1 VKSVRQSF
9 STKYFNKNLLIV
21 ASFVLF
27 INYKII
33 FGYVSKPYI
42 FINKYCFKL
51 IDNIFDFLQSKDDLK
66 EELAELRLQQKTLL
80 DNISEVSKISEL
92 GIAAQVIYRDFKN
105 QHYLLVNRGS
115 VDGVQKD
122 MIVISGGKFLGKI
135 LQVDRFTSR
144 VALMSDPLLAV
155 VCQTLSTKHEGMCQ
169 GRGHILRSDL
179 NFISSLLNVKEGEPV
194 FTTGEGLS
202 YPKQFLV
209 GFVKS
214 VNKNGVYHAITL
226 RLALD
231 PFKVKDCIIW

>member
-1 VKSVRQSF
+1 MKSVRHSF
-9 STKYFNKNLLIV
+9 STKYFNKNLCIV

-27 INYKII
+27 INYKFI

-66 EELAELRLQQKTLL
+66 EELAELRLQQKKLL

-105 QHYLLVNRGS
+105 QHYLLVNRGA

-122 MIVISGGKFLGKI
+122 MIVISDGKFLGKI

-144 VALMSDPLLAV
+144 VALISDPSLAV
-155 VCQTLSTKHEGMCQ
+155 VCQTLSSKHEGMCQ
-169 GRGHILRSDL
+169 GHGQILRANL
-179 NFISSLLNVKEGEPV
+179 NFISSLLNIKEGEPV

-214 VNKNGVYHAITL
+214 VDKNGVYHAITL
-226 RLALD
+226 RLAID
-231 PFKVKDCIIW
+231 PFKVKDCIIC

>member
-1 VKSVRQSF
+1 MKSVRQSA
-9 STKYFNKNLLIV
+9 STKYLNKNLCIV
-21 ASFVLF
+21 LAFVFF
-27 INYKII
+27 INYKLV
-33 FGYVSKPYI
+33 FGYISKPYI
-42 FINKYCFKL
+42 FINRYCFKL

-66 EELAELRLQQKTLL
+66 EELAELRLQQKNLL
-80 DNISEVSKISEL
+80 DNISEANKF
-92 GIAAQVIYRDFKN
+92 AKDHKTAQVIYRDFKN
-105 QHYLLVNRGS
+105 QHYLLVNRGA

-122 MIVISGGKFLGKI
+122 MIVTAEGKFLGKI

-144 VALMSDPLLAV
+144 VALVSDPSLAV
-155 VCQTLSTKHEGMCQ
+155 VCQTLSSKHEGMCQ
-169 GRGHILRSDL
+169 GRGHILRSDF

-214 VNKNGVYHAITL
+214 VEKNGVYHAITL